1 MSYMIQEKIISY
13 KNIKEIRGTLAYWF
27 ANAACQVLLGQRE
40 CDLAGETY
48 DYLSVVA
55 ENLELIR
62 DELERLKKYYH
73 IFDSTRVRD
82 GKSRE
87 IKLEDAISILTSP
100 TPQEEFP
107 YAPSDLFLEYGEYLE
122 GFLDTNT
129 LKRKN
134 IFVSNIILSL
144 AVLGAAI
151 TFSYSISRENRRIYG
166 YIGYSGLSLAGG
178 SPTDRYFAAR
188 RISGIVGRIAR
199 HDPPWEAVE
208 LAAASMLVKEG
219 LRPSDWDTFEV
230 VEAYSGGNKIVIA
243 SYRVSHI
250 SALASSINRGF
261 AQGFLE
267 LLERYENKVVKRVA
281 DHIARGIYMYSLYRD
296 PQYLHQ
302 ALRPLMSRNIDD
314 RMRGVMSS
322 WEDVVN
328 RILQRGWSDDR

>member
-1 MSYMIQEKIISY
+1 MIQEKIISY
-13 KNIKEIRGTLAYWF
+13 KNIKGIRGTLAYWF

-48 DYLSVVA
+48 DYLPEVA
-55 ENLELIR
+55 ANLELIR
-62 DELERLKKYYH
+62 DELERLKEKEYAH
-73 IFDSTRVRD
+73 IFDR
-82 GKSRE
+82 KSRE

-100 TPQEEFP
+100 ITQEKFL
-107 YAPSDLFLEYGEYLE
+107 YAPPDLFLEYGEYLE
-122 GFLDTNT
+122 GFLDTST
-129 LKRKN
+129 LKRDK
-134 IFVSNIILSL
+134 IFVSDIIVSL
-144 AVLGAAI
+144 AVLGAAT
-151 TFSYSISRENRRIYG
+151 TFSYSISRENRRVYG
-166 YIGYSGLSLAGG
+166 YIGYSGLPSAGG

-188 RISGIVGRIAR
+188 RISGTVGVMAR

-208 LAAASMLVKEG
+208 LAAASVLVKEG

-230 VEAYSGGNKIVIA
+230 VEAYRGGNKIVIA

-267 LLERYENKVVKRVA
+267 LVERYGNKAVKRVA

-302 ALRPLMSRNIDD
+302 ALRPLMSRDIDD
-314 RMRGVMSS
+314 RMKGVVSS
-322 WEDVVN
+322 WEDVVD
-328 RILQRGWSDDR
+328 RILQWGWSDDR